1 MSIDQNLPIATAR
14 RIIQTNSSSTSYA
27 QVAKQNTSQSNDRR
41 TQYENLAPQQSN
53 QQQQQKQQQQLLQQ
67 QQQQHQGNQQQNSQ
81 QKRTRPDNTTQL
93 QQPATNVSKPK
104 QNLDTESP
112 PRKRNPILAQTS
124 PPAPSS
130 REGAS
135 DVECTEPNSIPPGG
149 TRSTRSRSRIE
160 IKK

>member
-27 QVAKQNTSQSNDRR
+27 QVAKQNTSQSNDGR

-53 QQQQQKQQQQLLQQ
+53 QQQQQKQQQQQ
-67 QQQQHQGNQQQNSQ
+67 QGNQQQNSQ
-81 QKRTRPDNTTQL
+81 QKRTRPDNTTQP
-93 QQPATNVSKPK
+93 QQAVTDVSKQK
-104 QNLDTESP
+104 QKLDTESP

-135 DVECTEPNSIPPGG
+135 DVECTDPNSIPPGG